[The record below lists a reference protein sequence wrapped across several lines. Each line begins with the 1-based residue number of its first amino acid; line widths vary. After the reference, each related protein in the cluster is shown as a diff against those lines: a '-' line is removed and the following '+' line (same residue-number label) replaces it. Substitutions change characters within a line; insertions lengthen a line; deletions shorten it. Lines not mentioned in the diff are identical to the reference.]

1 MNKFDVGDMVI
12 INNDLQKIDN
22 KLRRSGIKSLGLDGN
37 DDMESMAGKFA
48 VIKKCIHRQG
58 YGCDD
63 TIYRLDIDCGFYGWV
78 ADFLSE
84 APKLDTAEDSEIDS
98 LLGIR

>member
-1 MNKFDVGDMVI
+1 MNKFDVGDIVI
-12 INNDLQKIDN
+12 INSDLEEIDK
-22 KLRRSGIKSLGLDGN
+22 KLRKSGRKSPGLDGKGE
-37 DDMESMAGKFA
+37 MESMAGKFA
-48 VIKKCIHRQG
+48 VIKKCIYRQG
-58 YGCDD
+58 FGCDNSE
-63 TIYRLDIDCGFYGWV
+63 YKLDIDHEFYSWL